1 MDFAIRAVV
10 MSAIALAF
18 YFVRGFDSLVETFA
32 MVLVASL
39 VSHGVVGVLRAWRT
53 GTPAPKLAL
62 AAVSVTLVAGVVA
75 VALVPAKRGGP
86 IEYRNVDDLGDLAP
100 LVSVDLKLHGYVEL
114 GSMKAEIV
122 NQEAIH
128 TFSLTSKQQRIRVR
142 CTGPVPDTL
151 KERAE
156 VVARGRIERA
166 PDGVYELVASELVA
180 KCPST
185 YQTASGPKPA
195 SLFR

>member
-1 MDFAIRAVV
+1 

-18 YFVRGFDSLVETFA
+18 YFVRGFGSLVETFA
-32 MVLVASL
+32 MALVASL
-39 VSHGVVGVLRAWRT
+39 VGHSAVGVLRAWRT
-53 GTPAPKLAL
+53 GTPTPKLAL
-62 AAVSVTLVAGVVA
+62 AALVVILVAGVVA

-86 IEYRNVDDLGDLAP
+86 IEYRNVDELGDLVP
-100 LVSVDLKLHGYVEL
+100 LVGVELKLHGYVEL
-114 GSMKAEIV
+114 GSMKTEVV
-122 NQEAIH
+122 NQEATR
-128 TFSLTSKQQRIRVR
+128 TFSLTSKHQRIRVR

-166 PDGVYELVASELVA
+166 PDGAYELVASELVA